1 MAYYYYVDSFIIG
14 VCLNFMDKLLCRVK
28 QEKRKAEEK
37 QAQLKR
43 LEEREKKVS
52 CSLVQTVC
60 GESNIVFFFIVRTK
74 LGCNEKHSVRMK
86 KTRLRWKENKRM
98 KINGNGSWKV

>member
-43 LEEREKKVS
+43 LEERE
-52 CSLVQTVC
+52 
-60 GESNIVFFFIVRTK
+60 
-74 LGCNEKHSVRMK
+74 
-86 KTRLRWKENKRM
+86 
-98 KINGNGSWKV
+98 